1 MNSPDPAFTTTAG
14 DGIPARQN
22 GEEALRLLRAR
33 QRIYAEAR
41 RFQILQIL
49 VAVFLP
55 VVGAIAGLLSPE
67 VRPFVAFL
75 SLLIAVFDVA
85 WLDRSQ
91 RVRIKLAAKLSE
103 QFDCHV
109 LHIPWNGA
117 AAGKP
122 PGAEIIHAAARA
134 WRGQEEEIRN
144 WYPPALG
151 VALPHIA
158 RLACQRVNA
167 WYDGSLRRRYVNGL
181 LFLIVGAFILLLLI
195 GAVAGLPL
203 LDLAATV
210 ASPAAPP
217 IIWAL
222 REYFRQRD
230 VTDVSSITQSDVEA
244 VMEKAI
250 KGDLDE
256 AECSTRSREFQ
267 NVIYA
272 RRASSPLMFPL
283 VYRWARP
290 QLEEQMNAGAEN
302 LLRQLNH

>member
-1 MNSPDPAFTTTAG
+1 MDSPEPAPATKAG
-14 DGIPARQN
+14 DRIPARQN

-33 QRIYAEAR
+33 QRTYDEAR
-41 RFQILQIL
+41 HFQTLQMF
-49 VAVFLP
+49 VAVLLP
-55 VVGAIAGLLSPE
+55 VVGAIGGLLSPE
-67 VRPFVAFL
+67 LRPFVAFL
-75 SLLIAVFDVA
+75 SLLIAVLDVA

-91 RVRIKLAAKLSE
+91 RVRIKLAAKISE

-122 PGAEIIHAAARA
+122 PGAEVIHAAARA
-134 WRGQEEEIRN
+134 WRGQEEKIRN
-144 WYPPALG
+144 WYPTALG
-151 VALPHIA
+151 AAPPHVA

-167 WYDGSLRRRYVNGL
+167 WYDGSLRRRYVKGL
-181 LFLIVGAFILLLLI
+181 LFLVVGAFILLLVI

-230 VTDVSSITQSDVEA
+230 VTDVSGITQSDVEA
-244 VMEKAI
+244 VIEKAM
-250 KGDLDE
+250 KGDLDG
-256 AECSTRSREFQ
+256 AECAARSREFQ
-267 NVIYA
+267 NVIYV

-283 VYRWARP
+283 VYQWARP
-290 QLEEQMNAGAEN
+290 RMEEQMNAGAED
-302 LLRQLNH
+302 LLRRLKL